1 MEEEI
6 LDGQQGNGM
15 TVFEKEQANK
25 SLSWSR
31 LLLLLLLLS
40 ADRWTF

>member
-1 MEEEI
+1 MGSSRLTQKLRITNQMEEEI

-25 SLSWSR
+25 SLS
-31 LLLLLLLLS
+31 
-40 ADRWTF
+40 